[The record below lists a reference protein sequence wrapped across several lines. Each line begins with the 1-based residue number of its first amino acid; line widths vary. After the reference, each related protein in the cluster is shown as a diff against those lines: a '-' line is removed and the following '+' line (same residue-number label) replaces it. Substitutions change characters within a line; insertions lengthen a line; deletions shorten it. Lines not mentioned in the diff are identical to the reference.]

1 MKKKKKLK
9 FLAPLLNFLMYD
21 PFYIHSSYLI
31 DTLLK
36 IIYTAKLTLK
46 KIKHTI
52 LFLLKAISL
61 VENGRLILK
70 E

>member
-1 MKKKKKLK
+1 MKKKKKLR

-21 PFYIHSSYLI
+21 PFYIHSSYLMNI
-31 DTLLK
+31 LLK

-52 LFLLKAISL
+52 LFLLKAISS
-61 VENGRLILK
+61 VENGLLILK